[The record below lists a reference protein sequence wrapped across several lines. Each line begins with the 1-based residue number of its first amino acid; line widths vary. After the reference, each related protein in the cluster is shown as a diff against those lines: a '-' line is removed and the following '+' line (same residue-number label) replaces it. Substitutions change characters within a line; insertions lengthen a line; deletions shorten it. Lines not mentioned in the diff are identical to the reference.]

1 MSCLTLNVLNYIGDI
16 MKILQIVL
24 IVALLV
30 FIGYEVACIVRDVK
44 KRQLEKKKKSKKG
57 DSQ

>member
-30 FIGYEVACIVRDVK
+30 FIAYEVACIVRDVK
-44 KRQLEKKKKSKKG
+44 KRQLEKKKNSKKG

>member
-1 MSCLTLNVLNYIGDI
+1 

-24 IVALLV
+24 IVALLAFV
-30 FIGYEVACIVRDVK
+30 AYEVACIVRDVK
-44 KRQLEKKKKSKKG
+44 KRQLEKKKNSKKG